1 MGISHSPH
9 PLGHIMKL
17 RKLILTLAIVAVAVS
32 SLSACVVVPARGYV
46 AGPPVVV
53 YHGYYR

>member
-1 MGISHSPH
+1 
-9 PLGHIMKL
+9 MKL

>member
-1 MGISHSPH
+1 
-9 PLGHIMKL
+9 MKL
-17 RKLILTLAIVAVAVS
+17 RKLILTLATVAVTVS

-46 AGPPVVV
+46 EARPVVV